1 MLHGTAPQAGK
12 EPAPILTAT
21 HVGKPGAGWERRTSA
36 RTARR
41 LAVPQHPSP
50 TRVPAVT
57 LPGPGRLS
65 SCSVPP
71 ADAKTQWQCLAVSS
85 FASRDTVPTSLLADK
100 ERKKLKSV
108 WFWSAVLS
116 KASGLLQSKHNSD
129 EGFRLA
135 CTWCCSVPPERAV
148 SSESETVG
156 LLQLSER
163 EMMVLLSPCPCA

>member
-1 MLHGTAPQAGK
+1 MLHGAAPQAGK

-50 TRVPAVT
+50 TQVPAVT
-57 LPGPGRLS
+57 LPGPGQLS

-71 ADAKTQWQCLAVSS
+71 ADAKTQWRCRAVSS
-85 FASRDTVPTSLLADK
+85 FASRDTVPTGLLADK
-100 ERKKLKSV
+100 EREKLKSV

-129 EGFRLA
+129 EGFRQKLL
-135 CTWCCSVPPERAV
+135 CFERSVD
-148 SSESETVG
+148 G
-156 LLQLSER
+156 QN
-163 EMMVLLSPCPCA
+163 CAEISVMKEGRIGNDCLIKDSHLF